1 MAEDAVNDHKACA
14 GKDYIQKTFSINIL
28 LIQGVISVL
37 NSAMTLL
44 RRCRANASV
53 TIQLFSHLF
62 QHINKFC
69 FNQLMS
75 QPRYAGE
82 PGWGGKMV
90 NRLELLQTWA
100 QGQGLELAAEC
111 HLVQLRQAGH
121 LIMADK
127 STPDQVRLL
136 SYVSFLMIE
145 LFRLQVCLLFVVI

>member
-1 MAEDAVNDHKACA
+1 MPSMITKLV
-14 GKDYIQKTFSINIL
+14 QVKTTFRKHSPSTFCCD
-28 LIQGVISVL
+28 QGVISVL